1 MNYNKEEISKRFQE
15 GRDLLNSAYYNEAI
29 EIFTELINITDPLKA
44 DNSDAR
50 LTWHVSLNNRG
61 VARCK
66 IGYSSGDKPLYEL
79 GLEDYRTSVNYEQD
93 EEKKYRMTANS
104 NLKYGE
110 QEIKDFDTHRGVNFR
125 FFDNLD

>member
-1 MNYNKEEISKRFQE
+1 MSYNKEEISKRFKK
-15 GRDLLNSAYYNEAI
+15 GKDLLDRAYYNEAI
-29 EIFTELINITDPLKA
+29 EIFSELINVTDPLKE

-66 IGYSSGDKPLYEL
+66 IGYSSGDKALYEQ

-93 EEKKYRMTANS
+93 EEKRYNMTANS

-110 QEIKDFDTHRGVNFR
+110 KEIKDFDTRKGVNFK
-125 FFDNLD
+125 FDIL